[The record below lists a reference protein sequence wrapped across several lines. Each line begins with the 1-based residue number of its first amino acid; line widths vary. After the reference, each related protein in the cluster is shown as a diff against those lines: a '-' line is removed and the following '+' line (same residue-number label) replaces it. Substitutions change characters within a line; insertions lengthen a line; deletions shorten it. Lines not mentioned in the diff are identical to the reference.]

1 METKHNT
8 GKEDGT
14 NLVITNYLGKTDLV
28 INMALITSMHILT
41 THQDTGYAGTTHL
54 WYKTADKQIYDLEAQ
69 KVIAKATYD
78 KEWWTVVHFQQCFN
92 LGQRQKMSL
101 WSSGWKKL
109 NCVEQRSVWK
119 KCIYNNIHTQH
130 VLFYYVY
137 ICAKC
142 LYIYVLDDVYID
154 KSITK

>member
-54 WYKTADKQIYDLEAQ
+54 
-69 KVIAKATYD
+69 
-78 KEWWTVVHFQQCFN
+78 
-92 LGQRQKMSL
+92 
-101 WSSGWKKL
+101 
-109 NCVEQRSVWK
+109 
-119 KCIYNNIHTQH
+119 
-130 VLFYYVY
+130 
-137 ICAKC
+137 
-142 LYIYVLDDVYID
+142 
-154 KSITK
+154 